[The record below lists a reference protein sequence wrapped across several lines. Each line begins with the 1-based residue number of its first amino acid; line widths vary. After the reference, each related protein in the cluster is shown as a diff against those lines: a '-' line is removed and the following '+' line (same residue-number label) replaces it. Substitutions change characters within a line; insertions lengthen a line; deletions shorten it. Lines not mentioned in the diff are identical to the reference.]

1 MDEFITFITNLR
13 FWTIISPLLMTF
25 LIFYLREKGK
35 NTATKEDVGKITKEI
50 EKVKHE
56 YSSKLES
63 VKTILSARLFTH
75 QVRYQNEF
83 DMLVNLS
90 EKLYKFK
97 TALDNFKFQI
107 ASFKSGGDDIDSIR
121 QSAEKVVEALG
132 AMMDEYEAHLPFYP
146 QDIYDSVTKLHSLG
160 ISEFIVELDKVN
172 LTQKGNIGEIIVEL
186 SKNRLQDSE
195 AEKLSKVIERINK
208 AIRKRVEYWEQLDIN

>member
-1 MDEFITFITNLR
+1 MNIVIIVLQTV
-13 FWTIISPLLMTF
+13 TILVIGYIAKS
-25 LIFYLREKGK
+25 YLPTYFKEKGK
-35 NTATKEDVGKITKEI
+35 NLATKEDVGKITKEI
-50 EKVKHE
+50 EEVKHE
-56 YSSKLES
+56 YSTNLES
-63 VKTILSARLFTH
+63 VKSILSARLFTH

-83 DMLVNLS
+83 NMLVNLS

-97 TALDNFKFQI
+97 TALIDFKFQI
-107 ASFKSGGDDIDSIR
+107 ATFKSVGDDPDSIR
-121 QSAEKVVEALG
+121 QSAEKVIKAMG
-132 AMMDEYEAHLPFYP
+132 TMMDEYEAHLPFYP

-195 AEKLSKVIERINK
+195 AEKLSKVVERINK